1 MAASGQMTQAPSTP
15 SVPSLPIAGLGLRIV
30 AFILDGIVVFG
41 FVMLFFALGFAQAA
55 VQGDNP
61 PDWSIWLG
69 LGVTASAVFPLA
81 PLLFF
86 ILWAWRSQ
94 SLGQM
99 AVGLIV
105 TTEGGYRLSVGR
117 AALRAVLWPISLLP
131 LGAGMLPIFF
141 DPERRA
147 LHDRIAGTVVRE
159 LR

>member
-1 MAASGQMTQAPSTP
+1 MVATQEMTQAPSTP

-30 AFILDGIVVFG
+30 AFILDGIVVVG
-41 FVMLFFALGFAQAA
+41 LVMLFFAVGFAQAA
-55 VQGDNP
+55 VQGDDP

-69 LGVTASAVFPLA
+69 LGITASAVFPFT
-81 PLLFF
+81 PILFF
-86 ILWAWRSQ
+86 VLWAWRSQ

-105 TTEGGYRLSVGR
+105 TTPSGYRLSVRR
-117 AALRAVLWPISLLP
+117 AALRAILWPISILP
-131 LGAGMLPIFF
+131 LGVGMLPIFF
-141 DPERRA
+141 DRERRS

>member
-15 SVPSLPIAGLGLRIV
+15 SAPPLPIAGLGLRIV

-41 FVMLFFALGFAQAA
+41 FVMLFFAIGFAQAA
-55 VQGDNP
+55 VQGDDP

-81 PLLFF
+81 PILFF
-86 ILWAWRSQ
+86 ALWAWRSQ

-105 TTEGGYRLSVGR
+105 TTQSGYRLSVGR
-117 AALRAVLWPISLLP
+117 AALRALLWPISLLP
-131 LGAGMLPIFF
+131 LGAGMLPVFF
-141 DPERRA
+141 DHERRA

>member
-1 MAASGQMTQAPSTP
+1 MAATGQMTQAPSTP

-41 FVMLFFALGFAQAA
+41 LVMLFFALGFLQAA
-55 VQGDNP
+55 VQGDDP

-69 LGVTASAVFPLA
+69 LGVTLSAIFPVA
-81 PLLFF
+81 PILFF
-86 ILWAWRSQ
+86 VLWAWRSQ

-105 TTEGGYRLSVGR
+105 TTRQGYRLSIGR
-117 AALRAVLWPISLLP
+117 AFLRAVLWPLSLIP
-131 LGAGMLPIFF
+131 LGAGMYPILF
-141 DPERRA
+141 DHERRA
-147 LHDRIAGTVVRE
+147 LHDYIAGTVVRE

>member
-1 MAASGQMTQAPSTP
+1 MAATQEMTQAPSTP

-41 FVMLFFALGFAQAA
+41 LVMLFFAIGFAQAV
-55 VQGDNP
+55 VQGDDP

-69 LGVTASAVFPLA
+69 LGITASAVFPFT
-81 PLLFF
+81 PILFF
-86 ILWAWRSQ
+86 VLWAWRSQ

-105 TTEGGYRLSVGR
+105 TTQSGYRLSARR
-117 AALRAVLWPISLLP
+117 AAIRALLWPISLLP

-147 LHDRIAGTVVRE
+147 LHDHIAGTVVRE